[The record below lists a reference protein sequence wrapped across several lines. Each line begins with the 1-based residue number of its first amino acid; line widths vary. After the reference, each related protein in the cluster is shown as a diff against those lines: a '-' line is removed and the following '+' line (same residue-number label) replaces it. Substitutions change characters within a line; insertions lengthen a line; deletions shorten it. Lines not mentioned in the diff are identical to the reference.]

1 MVLLGE
7 FQVSNHICADETP
20 AVSSGRMFIYVKA
33 SSMSVDITL
42 VWSKKYAVAAQ

>member
-7 FQVSNHICADETP
+7 FHVSNHICADETP
-20 AVSSGRMFIYVKA
+20 ELQGRMFIYVKA

-42 VWSKKYAVAAQ
+42 VWS